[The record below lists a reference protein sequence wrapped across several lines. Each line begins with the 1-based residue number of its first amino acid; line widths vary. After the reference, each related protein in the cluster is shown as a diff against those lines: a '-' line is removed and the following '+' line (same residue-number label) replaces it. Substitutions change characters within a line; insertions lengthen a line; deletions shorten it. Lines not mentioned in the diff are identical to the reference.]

1 MRSCYASQ
9 WRSLRPRDLP
19 FIFFD
24 LTKALSGMLWDSF
37 TPWGMTVPSG

>member
-9 WRSLRPRDLP
+9 S
-19 FIFFD
+19 
-24 LTKALSGMLWDSF
+24 KALSGMLWDSF